1 MGVNPTRRRVTRA
14 FCLFLLATCSCSLL
28 LFGQKVPACKG
39 PAELERAISSHP
51 SAGAY
56 NALGAYFGQQRQF
69 SCAVSAFESALR
81 LEPKSW
87 EAHYNL
93 ALTYLEKGSAEKAV
107 RELRIA
113 LPLRS
118 DTPLTNVALGT
129 ALRQLNQLDEAVAQF
144 KTALTKEPQSVPAL
158 DGLTKTLIDQKRYAA
173 AITYLQNAPSN
184 EALQLNLAIAH
195 SKSGNTAEA
204 LQILSRMVKEQ
215 PSSAQA
221 HSNLGIVYTQQ
232 GRYREATDEFREAL
246 QLDPSDDVVRLSYVK
261 ALGVLAEF
269 QLALP
274 IIREY
279 TARKPK
285 EFEGLYLMGVIDRG
299 AGNYAHAETVLRRAI
314 ALNPNHY
321 DVRYNLGFVLARLG
335 RPAEARRQL
344 ERALQLNPNSS
355 EAQFQMAGVLR
366 TLGEREKAQEEL
378 KVFEQRK
385 QESVKQNVAATRAN
399 QANDAL
405 RAGDVQHAVEL
416 YREAIAQDP
425 KNGRTYYDLALALDR
440 LGDRNSER
448 DALEK
453 AVALDSTFAPPHN
466 QLGFLSL
473 EAGQAADAEQQFKAA
488 IALDPQYA
496 EAQNNLGVLYGQQ
509 GKNKAAEGLFRQ
521 ATENNPQ
528 YAQAFVNLGL
538 TLAGQSRFADADGVL
553 QSALKIEPKNT
564 KALTARAMVLT
575 RLSRPSEAIENFRE
589 VVELDPTSAGAHL
602 NLGIAMAD
610 QFNLEGALAQF
621 SEAVRLDPNSS
632 APHYNKGRV
641 LLDLQRNQEA
651 TPELEAAVRI
661 DPNAADSLYLLGL
674 IEKQSGNNDESIR
687 LLERVV
693 QLEPNN
699 CDALYKL
706 GQSLS
711 RKGDNAGAI
720 VRWRRVI
727 EINPEYGE
735 ALYNLSRLLAAS
747 EPDEANRLQARFV
760 SLQEKQHAMD
770 RAQTL
775 GNFAL
780 ASAAAHDFPQAISQ
794 LKEGLQIC
802 GECTA
807 GLLLHKNLG
816 LIYCRSG
823 DLKNGRAQLLEA
835 RKLAP
840 DDPDIEQALRIL
852 EVAKP

>member
-1 MGVNPTRRRVTRA
+1 
-14 FCLFLLATCSCSLL
+14 
-28 LFGQKVPACKG
+28 
-39 PAELERAISSHP
+39 
-51 SAGAY
+51 
-56 NALGAYFGQQRQF
+56 
-69 SCAVSAFESALR
+69 
-81 LEPKSW
+81 
-87 EAHYNL
+87 
-93 ALTYLEKGSAEKAV
+93 
-107 RELRIA
+107 
-113 LPLRS
+113 
-118 DTPLTNVALGT
+118 
-129 ALRQLNQLDEAVAQF
+129 
-144 KTALTKEPQSVPAL
+144 
-158 DGLTKTLIDQKRYAA
+158 
-173 AITYLQNAPSN
+173 
-184 EALQLNLAIAH
+184 
-195 SKSGNTAEA
+195 
-204 LQILSRMVKEQ
+204 
-215 PSSAQA
+215 
-221 HSNLGIVYTQQ
+221 
-232 GRYREATDEFREAL
+232 
-246 QLDPSDDVVRLSYVK
+246 
-261 ALGVLAEF
+261 
-269 QLALP
+269 
-274 IIREY
+274 
-279 TARKPK
+279 
-285 EFEGLYLMGVIDRG
+285 
-299 AGNYAHAETVLRRAI
+299 
-314 ALNPNHY
+314 
-321 DVRYNLGFVLARLG
+321 
-335 RPAEARRQL
+335 
-344 ERALQLNPNSS
+344 
-355 EAQFQMAGVLR
+355 
-366 TLGEREKAQEEL
+366 
-378 KVFEQRK
+378 
-385 QESVKQNVAATRAN
+385 
-399 QANDAL
+399 
-405 RAGDVQHAVEL
+405 
-416 YREAIAQDP
+416 
-425 KNGRTYYDLALALDR
+425 
-440 LGDRNSER
+440 
-448 DALEK
+448 
-453 AVALDSTFAPPHN
+453 
-466 QLGFLSL
+466 
-473 EAGQAADAEQQFKAA
+473 
-488 IALDPQYA
+488 
-496 EAQNNLGVLYGQQ
+496 
-509 GKNKAAEGLFRQ
+509 
-521 ATENNPQ
+521 
-528 YAQAFVNLGL
+528 
-538 TLAGQSRFADADGVL
+538 
-553 QSALKIEPKNT
+553 
-564 KALTARAMVLT
+564 MVLT

-711 RKGDNAGAI
+711 RRGDNAGAI

-807 GLLLHKNLG
+807 GPLLHKNLG